1 MIATLEFLAKASLGL
16 TALIAF
22 WLIVLSYLAGF
33 EDPLAFLVQI
43 ERGL

>member
-1 MIATLEFLAKASLGL
+1 MIAVLEFITKASLGL
-16 TALIAF
+16 TALLAF
-22 WLIVLSYLAGF
+22 WLTALSYAAGI